1 MGRFIV
7 IDGLDGSGK
16 GTQSAIL
23 AETLKKEGKKVVLL
37 DFPVY
42 SSDSSLFVRKYLSGE
57 LGSRPED
64 TNAYAASTFFALD
77 RYVSWRTG
85 WKDALDDPD
94 TVVIANR
101 YTSANAVHQ
110 LSKLP
115 REKWDSFLEWLFDF
129 EFSKLGVP
137 APDTVV
143 YLEMTPD
150 ISARLIN
157 SRSEKT
163 GRKKDIHELDARHL
177 EKSYA
182 AALYASDKLG
192 WRRIKCY
199 ENGEPLPIE
208 KIAALVREAAGV

>member
-1 MGRFIV
+1 MGKFIV

-23 AETLKKEGKKVVLL
+23 AENLKKEGKKAVLI
-37 DFPVY
+37 DFPMY
-42 SSDSSLFVRKYLSGE
+42 ASDSSLFVRKYLGGE

-64 TNAYAASTFFALD
+64 TNAYAASSFFAMD
-77 RYVSWRTG
+77 RYVSYRQDWGRAIE
-85 WKDALDDPD
+85 DEN

-115 REKWDSFLEWLFDF
+115 REEWDAFLSWLWDF
-129 EFSKLGVP
+129 EFDKIGIP
-137 APDTVV
+137 APDTVI

-150 ISARLIN
+150 ISMRLVN
-157 SRSEKT
+157 SRSEAT
-163 GRKKDIHELDARHL
+163 GRKKDIHELDASHL

-182 AALYASDKLG
+182 AALYASETLG
-192 WRRIKCY
+192 WKRIKCY
-199 ENGEPLPIE
+199 ENGEPLTVEEISR
-208 KIAALVREAAGV
+208 LVREAAGV

>member
-1 MGRFIV
+1 MSKFIV

-23 AETLKKEGKKVVLL
+23 AETLKKEGKKVLL
-37 DFPVY
+37 IDFPMY
-42 SSDSSLFVRKYLSGE
+42 ESDSSLFVRKYLGGE

-64 TNAYAASTFFALD
+64 TNAYAASAFFAMD
-77 RYVSWRTG
+77 RYVSYRQDWG
-85 WKDALDDPD
+85 KALSDGD

-115 REKWDSFLEWLFDF
+115 REEWDAFLTWLWDF
-129 EFSKLGVP
+129 EFDKIGIP
-137 APDTVV
+137 RADTVI

-150 ISARLIN
+150 ISMKLVN
-157 SRSEKT
+157 SRSEAT
-163 GRKKDIHELDARHL
+163 GRKKDIHELDKSHL

-182 AALYASDKLG
+182 AAIYASEKLG
-192 WRRIKCY
+192 WKKIKCY
-199 ENGEPLPIE
+199 ENGEPLTIE
-208 KIAALVREAAGV
+208 EISAKVREAAEV